1 MRTIQYIFPIFCPTV
16 RPQVPLPSRLI
27 LYAYINISEGRV
39 LYKTELYIYTNKPCQ
54 LITSN
59 YSDIILQI
67 IKIQDEIVDASTT
80 IDEATKQGIRLRSA
94 MLISTVA
101 NQPKLNAYGFKSLLN
116 ELLIYWNH
124 NISPDTEKFWDALNS
139 NNLPVE
145 RKDLIK
151 DALARE
157 HFKTVEQGIDARN
170 NWAVLSDMSLITE
183 RFSPEQ
189 ISQVAQIIAADE
201 QKRHAIL
208 QKTLTTGKIPQT
220 QYLKF
225 GECMAYFANCL
236 LFRHYFTQAQTDEL
250 YGIWQ
255 DFKYQ

>member
-1 MRTIQYIFPIFCPTV
+1 
-16 RPQVPLPSRLI
+16 
-27 LYAYINISEGRV
+27 
-39 LYKTELYIYTNKPCQ
+39 

-67 IKIQDEIVDASTT
+67 IKIQDEIFDASTT
-80 IDEATKQGIRLRSA
+80 IDEATKQGFRQRSFL
-94 MLISTVA
+94 LISTVA
-101 NQPKLNAYGFKSLLN
+101 NQPKLNAYGFKCLAN
-116 ELLIYWNH
+116 ELLIYWN
-124 NISPDTEKFWDALNS
+124 NIISPDTEKFWDVLNS
-139 NNLPVE
+139 NNLPVK

-151 DALARE
+151 DALTKGR
-157 HFKTVEQGIDARN
+157 FKTVEQGIDARN
-170 NWAVLSDMSLITE
+170 NWAVLSGMILITE

-189 ISQVAQIIAADE
+189 INQIAQIIAADE

-208 QKTLTTGKIPQT
+208 QKTLSTGKIPKT

-236 LFRHYFTQAQTDEL
+236 LFSHYFTQAQTDEL
-250 YGIWQ
+250 YRIWQ

>member
-1 MRTIQYIFPIFCPTV
+1 MI
-16 RPQVPLPSRLI
+16 
-27 LYAYINISEGRV
+27 A
-39 LYKTELYIYTNKPCQ
+39 
-54 LITSN
+54 SN

-101 NQPKLNAYGFKSLLN
+101 NQPKLNAYGFKCLVN
-116 ELLIYWNH
+116 ELLMVWNH
-124 NISPDTEKFWDALNS
+124 NISPDTEKFWDVLNS
-139 NNLPVE
+139 NNLLVK

-151 DALARE
+151 DALTKGR
-157 HFKTVEQGIDARN
+157 FKTVEQGIDARN
-170 NWAVLSDMSLITE
+170 HWAVLSGMSLITE
-183 RFSPEQ
+183 RYLPEQ
-189 ISQVAQIIAADE
+189 INQVAQIIAADE
-201 QKRHAIL
+201 QKRHDIL

-236 LFRHYFTQAQTDEL
+236 LFRQHFTQAHTDEL

>member
-1 MRTIQYIFPIFCPTV
+1 
-16 RPQVPLPSRLI
+16 
-27 LYAYINISEGRV
+27 
-39 LYKTELYIYTNKPCQ
+39 

-67 IKIQDEIVDASTT
+67 VKIQNEIFDASTT
-80 IDEATKQGIRLRSA
+80 IDEATKQGFRQRSFL
-94 MLISTVA
+94 LISTVA
-101 NQPKLNAYGFKSLLN
+101 NQPKLNAYGFKCLAN
-116 ELLIYWNH
+116 ELLIYWN
-124 NISPDTEKFWDALNS
+124 NIISPDTEKFWDVLNS
-139 NNLPVE
+139 NNLPVK

-151 DALARE
+151 DALTKGR
-157 HFKTVEQGIDARN
+157 FKTVEQGIDARN
-170 NWAVLSDMSLITE
+170 NWAVLSGMILITE

-189 ISQVAQIIAADE
+189 INQIAQIIAADE

-208 QKTLTTGKIPQT
+208 HKTLTTGKILKT